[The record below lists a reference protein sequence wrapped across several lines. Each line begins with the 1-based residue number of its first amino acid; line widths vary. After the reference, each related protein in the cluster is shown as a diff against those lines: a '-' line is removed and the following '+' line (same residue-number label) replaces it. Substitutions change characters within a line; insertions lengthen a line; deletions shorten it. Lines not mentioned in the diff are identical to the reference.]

1 MHINA
6 PYYIIGKDNTITTAA
21 TLAEARS
28 IAKVQVLADET
39 NHVSATICTADEAG
53 ELTIHTVYA
62 GNGGTAHH
70 PRVITMPWSAGE
82 AHGKLADYAT
92 I

>member
-1 MHINA
+1 MPINA

-28 IAKVQVLADET
+28 IAKEQVLADET
-39 NHVSATICTADEAG
+39 NHGTATICTADENG
-53 ELTIHTVYA
+53 ELTVHTEYA
-62 GNGGTAHH
+62 GNSGISHH
-70 PRVITMPWSAGE
+70 PRVITMPWCAGE
-82 AHGKLADYAT
+82 PHGKLADYAT